1 MGLINVGTLIS
12 EIIHHLDIGQKSN
25 YALINIS
32 KISEVRNASFP
43 ILHNT

>member
-1 MGLINVGTLIS
+1 MGLIDVGTLIS
-12 EIIHHLDIGQKSN
+12 EIIYHLDIGQKSN

-32 KISEVRNASFP
+32 KISEDRNASFP